1 VHPVERNGAL
11 EQRSC
16 ASLLYLLTNSSGKI
30 SCCTY
35 VNLLV
40 LVLKL
45 QCPIVINLS
54 VSGKG
59 SYPVLPSWL
68 QDSRYLLNVF
78 WCMDAVVDTATEL
91 VHCELEVNLS

>member
-11 EQRSC
+11 QQRSC
-16 ASLLYLLTNSSGKI
+16 ALYLLTNPSGKI
-30 SCCTY
+30 CCCTY
-35 VNLLV
+35 MDLLV

-45 QCPIVINLS
+45 QCPLVINLS
-54 VSGKG
+54 VSGKE

-78 WCMDAVVDTATEL
+78 WCIDAVEDIATEL
-91 VHCELEVNLS
+91 VHCELEVNL